1 MQKLEWNDSL
11 ESGIVEID
19 IQHRNLFNIFKI
31 LDDAIE
37 NGKSSMVIKYIID
50 EIGRY
55 GSYHIEAEE
64 GILKK
69 YNLFSDKHSLEHS
82 EFKETVGKFRE
93 KYISTKDKVLA
104 KEISEYLYTWVTNHI
119 MKTDKEEL
127 NLLKAEFKRLGKGD
141 ENYFDYGK

>member
-1 MQKLEWNDSL
+1 MPNLLWDESL

-50 EIGRY
+50 EICRY

-64 GILKK
+64 NILKK
-69 YNLFSDKHSLEHS
+69 YNIFSDKHAFEHIS
-82 EFKETVGKFRE
+82 FKETVGKFRE

-104 KEISEYLYTWVTNHI
+104 KEIYEYLYTWVTNHI

-127 NLLKAEFKRLGKGD
+127 NLLKEEFKRLGKGD

>member
-1 MQKLEWNDSL
+1 MQKLEWNESL
-11 ESGIVEID
+11 ETGIVEID
-19 IQHRNLFNIFKI
+19 IQHQNLFNIFKV
-31 LDDAIE
+31 LKDAID

-55 GSYHIEAEE
+55 GQYHMTAEE

-69 YNLFSDKHSLEHS
+69 YNLFSEKHTQEHE
-82 EFKETVGKFRE
+82 EFKNTVGKFRE

-119 MKTDKEEL
+119 MKTDMEEL
-127 NLLKAEFKRLGKGD
+127 GLLKAEFKRLGKT
-141 ENYFDYGK
+141 E

>member
-1 MQKLEWNDSL
+1 MKKLLWDESL

-37 NGKSSMVIKYIID
+37 NGKSSMVIKYIVD

-55 GSYHIEAEE
+55 GNYHIEAEE
-64 GILKK
+64 GILRK
-69 YNLFSDKHSLEHS
+69 YNLFSDKHSAEHTN
-82 EFKETVGKFRE
+82 FKETVGKFRE

-127 NLLKAEFKRLGKGD
+127 NLLKEEFKRLGKG
-141 ENYFDYGK
+141 E

>member
-1 MQKLEWNDSL
+1 MQKLLWDESL
-11 ESGIVEID
+11 ESGIIEID
-19 IQHRNLFNIFKI
+19 IQHRNLFNIFKV

-64 GILKK
+64 GILNK
-69 YNLFSDKHSLEHS
+69 YNILSDKHALEHID
-82 EFKETVGKFRE
+82 FKETVEKFQE

-104 KEISEYLYTWVTNHI
+104 KEIYEYLYTWATNHI

-127 NLLKAEFKRLGKGD
+127 DLLKAEFKRLGKG
-141 ENYFDYGK
+141 E